1 MRAIPSPETITP
13 DTPLRLDIAAQV
25 AFPAGGMT
33 ASGLRREASRGR
45 LTVERIAGKLFTTLH
60 HIEKMREKCRDRR
73 RDHPCGS
80 NPSNEQ
86 KTGGSS
92 AGRRGSSAT
101 ERASA
106 ARAALEKTAQALKG
120 RSANTSQ
127 QSTKSPGG
135 GIVIPLKS

>member
-1 MRAIPSPETITP
+1 MRTIPSPETITP
-13 DTPLRLDIAAQV
+13 DTPLRLDIAARL

-45 LTVERIAGKLFTTLH
+45 LTIERIAGKLFTTLR
-60 HIEKMREKCRDRR
+60 HIENMREQCRDRQ
-73 RDHPCGS
+73 RDHAYGS

-86 KTGGSS
+86 RTESSS
-92 AGRRGSSAT
+92 AAQHGSFAT

-106 ARAALEKTAQALKG
+106 ARAALERTAQALKG

-127 QSTKSPGG
+127 QSTKSPASGT
-135 GIVIPLKS
+135 VIPLKS

>member
-1 MRAIPSPETITP
+1 MRTIPSPETITP
-13 DTPLRLDIAAQV
+13 DTPLRLDIAARL
-25 AFPAGGMT
+25 AFPPGGMT

-45 LTVERIAGKLFTTLH
+45 LTIERIAGKLFTTLR
-60 HIEKMREKCRDRR
+60 HIENMREQCRDRQ
-73 RDHPCGS
+73 RDHAYGS

-86 KTGGSS
+86 RTESLS
-92 AGRRGSSAT
+92 AGRRGSFAT

-106 ARAALEKTAQALKG
+106 ARAALERTAQALKG

-127 QSTKSPGG
+127 QSTKSPAS

>member
-13 DTPLRLDIAAQV
+13 DTPLRLDIAARV

-60 HIEKMREKCRDRR
+60 HIENMREQCRDRR
-73 RDHPCGS
+73 RDHAYGS

-86 KTGGSS
+86 RSGRLIRRTTWVIRDGTRKRGTGCVREDR
-92 AGRRGSSAT
+92 AGA
-101 ERASA
+101 ERALGEYIA
-106 ARAALEKTAQALKG
+106 
-120 RSANTSQ
+120 
-127 QSTKSPGG
+127 TKYQVPRIWESSS
-135 GIVIPLKS
+135 L

>member
-1 MRAIPSPETITP
+1 MRTIPSPETITP
-13 DTPLRLDIAAQV
+13 DTPLRLDIAARL

-45 LTVERIAGKLFTTLH
+45 LIIERIAGKLFTTLR
-60 HIEKMREKCRDRR
+60 HIENMREQCRDRQ
-73 RDHPCGS
+73 RDHAYGS

-86 KTGGSS
+86 RTESLS

-106 ARAALEKTAQALKG
+106 ARAALERNAQALKG

-127 QSTKSPGG
+127 QNTKSPAS